1 MNYHVWPPTL
11 KRSCSCFRFYFF
23 LLKKIWKKAHN
34 MVSLMLDPRFKA
46 FCLGSSF
53 IGHEQ
58 GKAILKNM
66 TKNLC
71 FLCILNVF
79 IICIH
84 WLNFEKDV
92 VEQRVEED
100 RSLDIFEMTTSTI
113 EPVRNLVNREL
124 LIFRHYQVDF

>member
-1 MNYHVWPPTL
+1 
-11 KRSCSCFRFYFF
+11 
-23 LLKKIWKKAHN
+23 